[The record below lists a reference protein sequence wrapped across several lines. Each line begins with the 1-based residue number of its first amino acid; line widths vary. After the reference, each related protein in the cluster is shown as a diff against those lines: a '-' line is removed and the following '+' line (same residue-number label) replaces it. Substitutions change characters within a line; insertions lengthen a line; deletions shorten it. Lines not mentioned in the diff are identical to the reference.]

1 MKQSIRLLPTAAG
14 LLHIDD
20 HVLFSQG
27 VMALLQDIPTLHWL
41 GQATTLAEGVARCR
55 QYQPDI
61 VLLDYFLPDGHG
73 LDAARQLL
81 AMDPALRIVFLTM
94 EHSRPIMEQCN
105 ALGVHGY
112 LQKTIGRQELL
123 EALETVRQG
132 RQYYMW
138 RQQDDHLQAPAN
150 RISLLSKR
158 EKQIALLVCA
168 GLTSAEIAERLSLSL
183 LTVST
188 HRKNLLRKLDIKNA
202 AQLAAL
208 ANQLGTDVPNL

>member
-1 MKQSIRLLPTAAG
+1 MKANHRSAGSMAG

-27 VMALLQDIPTLHWL
+27 VMALLQDVPTLRWL
-41 GQATTLAEGVARCR
+41 GHADSIASGVEKCR
-55 QYQPDI
+55 QCQPDM

-81 AMDPALRIVFLTM
+81 ALDPALRIVFLTM
-94 EHSRPIMEQCN
+94 EHSRHIMEQCQ

-112 LQKTIGRQELL
+112 LQKTVGRQELL
-123 EALETVRQG
+123 EALEAVRKGQH
-132 RQYYMW
+132 YYMW
-138 RQQDDHLQAPAN
+138 RQHDEGWQSPAN
-150 RISLLSKR
+150 KITLLSKR

-208 ANQLGTDVPNL
+208 ASQLKATL